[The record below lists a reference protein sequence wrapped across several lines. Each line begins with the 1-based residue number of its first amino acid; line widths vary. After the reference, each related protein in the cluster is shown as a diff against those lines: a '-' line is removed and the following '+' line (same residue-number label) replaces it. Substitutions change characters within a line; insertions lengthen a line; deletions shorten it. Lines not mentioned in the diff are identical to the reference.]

1 VSKLLELWN
10 SMDASKRVVG
20 VLGVAALITCLVV
33 LTRMATQPAMVLLY
47 SGLEARQSGDV
58 VQALEQRGEAY
69 TIKGGTIFVPAQR
82 RDELR
87 MTLAS
92 EGLPAN
98 SSQGYELLD
107 SLSGFG
113 TTSQMFDAAYL
124 RAKEGELAR
133 TIVSSPAISMA
144 RVHIAQAQK
153 SAFDRG
159 KNGTASVFVTPAA
172 GGLDSKQARALKY
185 LVASAV
191 AGIVPENVAIVDEQG
206 GLIGSDETKDTQG
219 TGDELSE
226 TLKNK
231 VERLLE
237 ARVGAGNAIVEISVE
252 TILQSESITER
263 FFDPE
268 GRVVVSTDNE
278 ERTDTSE
285 DSGSGNVTVA
295 SNLPDGDAAGQEN
308 SKSNASE
315 TRERVNYEV
324 SETQRE
330 ILKAPG
336 AIKRLSVAVLVNGS
350 ENSQTPGLLEPR
362 SAEEMGQ
369 LTELVQSAVGFDE
382 ARGDSITVQSMAFVP
397 LAPMGSGPAD
407 TPLINMTLDLMTII
421 QMAILAL
428 VGIVIA
434 LLVVRPIFAG
444 NKSTDFP
451 ALEPPSGGGGISGL
465 PELPSL
471 GDMQPMSGE
480 IDFGAANSDMM
491 TVYDGGD
498 TGGFAMDGESNGGES
513 PAHRLRE
520 MIETRQEE
528 TVDILRHWLE
538 QKEKQNS

>member
-69 TIKGGTIFVPAQR
+69 TIKGGSIFVPAQR